1 MASRK
6 ADGEPSSPA
15 AVPKPK
21 DKRYTII
28 RLAEIGGLK
37 AKEKPTF
44 TNEQMQRGATF
55 NVHDFDPD
63 TAGEG
68 ALTDFERNI
77 YNKLKPIAREGG
89 KIGIHELYTVIDQ
102 TAKAEKE
109 ASFFSRLFIASLVLV
124 ARTSAASGWWL
135 HQRLWF
141 ELRSGMRGCRG
152 RIASREA

>member
-21 DKRYTII
+21 GKRYTII

-55 NVHDFDPD
+55 NINDFDPD
-63 TAGEG
+63 SAGEG

-109 ASFFSRLFIASLVLV
+109 ASFFSRLFIALVLV
-124 ARTSAASGWWL
+124 A
-135 HQRLWF
+135 
-141 ELRSGMRGCRG
+141 MV
-152 RIASREA
+152 SRHAKLG